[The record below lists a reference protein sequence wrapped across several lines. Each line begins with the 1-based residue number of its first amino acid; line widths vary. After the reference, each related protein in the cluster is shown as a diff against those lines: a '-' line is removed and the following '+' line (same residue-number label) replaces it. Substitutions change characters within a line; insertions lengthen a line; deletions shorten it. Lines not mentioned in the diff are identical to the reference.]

1 MTDIEVVDIND
12 NNSKEEIK
20 EEIKEELV
28 KEIKEEIKP
37 DVKED
42 VKPDVKPDVKEDVI
56 EEPIK
61 VEKKKI
67 RKDLKEKTKCPD
79 CGMEMTVHS
88 LKYTHKKYCKAK
100 QITTEAIEI
109 NETEPVQDIEEEP
122 TATGCVSKRVQEHPS
137 SVVNTPPSKQPPP
150 GLERAVSRIAEAVP
164 VFREPNDDDI
174 IQYILNKKKAMLT
187 KRKENI
193 SLLVSSALPKNK

>member
-12 NNSKEEIK
+12 NDNSKEELVK

-28 KEIKEEIKP
+28 KEIN
-37 DVKED
+37 ED
-42 VKPDVKPDVKEDVI
+42 IKPDVKEDVI

-109 NETEPVQDIEEEP
+109 NETEPVQDIEEI
-122 TATGCVSKRVQEHPS
+122 
-137 SVVNTPPSKQPPP
+137 VNTPPSKQPPP

-193 SLLVSSALPKNK
+193 SLLVSSTLPKKK